1 MNRSHSLLYLI
12 SFGLTLLK
20 QVHVCIRLP
29 ANLCSYCI
37 HITQLAHQRRSFR
50 GWVTNAQ
57 LSPTT
62 SMLSV
67 IFTLSTFRIHL
78 IGFGFCCPHFCRS
91 QTRKQS
97 WVEKQQSE
105 LYLNP
110 ASQRP
115 NQIVFT
121 ATVGLS
127 SSTEFLGFFYK
138 VLYTHTDHTRG
149 LYISMHPYS
158 THCAYSLLK
167 ISNRVISY
175 K

>member
-29 ANLCSYCI
+29 VNLCIYCI
-37 HITQLAHQRRSFR
+37 CTSHSWCI
-50 GWVTNAQ
+50 NAGV
-57 LSPTT
+57 SE
-62 SMLSV
+62 
-67 IFTLSTFRIHL
+67 
-78 IGFGFCCPHFCRS
+78 GES
-91 QTRKQS
+91 QTHSCRPPPPCCLFSLPSLRLHPSDWIRFLLSSFLQEPNKET
-97 WVEKQQSE
+97 VMGGKQQSE

-127 SSTEFLGFFYK
+127 SSTEFLGFFCE
-138 VLYTHTDHTRG
+138 VLYTHTD
-149 LYISMHPYS
+149 
-158 THCAYSLLK
+158 
-167 ISNRVISY
+167 
-175 K
+175 